1 MALRLHILTHLL
13 LLVSNL
19 YGAGKIVEQ
28 TQPAQITRGSEKILT
43 GVGAPVKMYDEL
55 ETLNGT
61 LKIVFED
68 NTKVSLSKYSKLVID
83 EYVYDSNK
91 KSGKLSIK
99 GRLGTLRYS
108 SGLIAKNSR
117 KNVKIKSPTASV
129 SVRGTD
135 FTMTVEPTGKTTF
148 QLLPSID
155 ASGNSFTGS
164 IAVSNSSGVVVLNQA
179 FEVTRV
185 ENLTKPP
192 SAPKQEARQAPEDKP
207 KKQEDNAREN
217 VNNNDTKNKD
227 DNKKTDTS
235 TASKVVPT
243 TPAIFLANPFDMN
256 KVLFNKT
263 TEQGNVTSLNIDA
276 NADATIN
283 YLNNGIFQ
291 SFFLNNG
298 NGVIFNIEQ

>member
-1 MALRLHILTHLL
+1 MALQRHIPILLL
-13 LLVSNL
+13 LLVTNL
-19 YGAGKIVEQ
+19 YGAGKVVEQ
-28 TQPAQITRGSEKILT
+28 SQPAQIQREDVKILT
-43 GVGAPVKMYDEL
+43 GVDTPVKMYDEI

-61 LKIVFED
+61 VNILFED
-68 NTKVSLSKYSKLVID
+68 DTKVSLSKYSKLVVD

-91 KSGKLSIK
+91 KVGRVSLK
-99 GRLGTLRYS
+99 GRLGTLRYT
-108 SGLIAKNSR
+108 SGKIAKNNR
-117 KNVKIKSPTASV
+117 KNVKITSPTASV

-155 ASGNSFTGS
+155 ASGNAYTGS

-185 ENLTKPP
+185 ENNFKPP
-192 SAPKQEARQAPEDKP
+192 TPPKKEARQAPQDDKP
-207 KKQEDNAREN
+207 KVKEDPRD
-217 VNNNDTKNKD
+217 NNNNNNEPKE
-227 DNKKTDTS
+227 KKTDES
-235 TASKVVPT
+235 EANSKPVIEVVELFQT
-243 TPAIFLANPFDMN
+243 NPYDMS
-256 KVLFNKT
+256 KVLFKKT

-276 NADATIN
+276 TSDATIN

-291 SFFLNNG
+291 SFLLNNG

>member
-1 MALRLHILTHLL
+1 MALHRHILTLL
-13 LLVSNL
+13 LLLLSHNL
-19 YGAGKIVEQ
+19 YGAGKVVAQ
-28 TQPAQITRGSEKILT
+28 TQPAQIQREKVKILT
-43 GVGAPVKMYDEL
+43 GVDTPVKMYDEI

-61 LKIVFED
+61 VHILFED
-68 NTKVSLSKYSKLVID
+68 DTKVSLSKYSKLVVD

-91 KSGKLSIK
+91 KVGKVSLK
-99 GRLGTLRYS
+99 GRLGTLRYT
-108 SGLIAKNSR
+108 SGKIAKNNR
-117 KNVKIKSPTASV
+117 KNVKITSPTASV

-155 ASGNSFTGS
+155 ASGNAYTGS

-185 ENLTKPP
+185 DNNLKPP
-192 SAPKQEARQAPEDKP
+192 SPPKKEARQAPQDDKP
-207 KKQEDNAREN
+207 KVKEDPREN
-217 VNNNDTKNKD
+217 NNNNNDNADEDNKD
-227 DNKKTDTS
+227 AEAKSKT
-235 TASKVVPT
+235 VVEVVELFKT
-243 TPAIFLANPFDMN
+243 NPYDMS
-256 KVLFNKT
+256 KVLFKKT

-276 NADATIN
+276 TSDATIN

>member
-1 MALRLHILTHLL
+1 MALHRHIPTLL
-13 LLVSNL
+13 LLLLSHNL
-19 YGAGKIVEQ
+19 YGAGKVVAQ
-28 TQPAQITRGSEKILT
+28 TQPAQIQREKVKILT
-43 GVGAPVKMYDEL
+43 GVDTPVKMYDEI

-61 LKIVFED
+61 VNILFED
-68 NTKVSLSKYSKLVID
+68 DTKVSLSKYSKLVVD

-91 KSGKLSIK
+91 KVGKVSLK
-99 GRLGTLRYS
+99 GRLGTLRYT
-108 SGLIAKNSR
+108 SGKIAKNNR
-117 KNVKIKSPTASV
+117 KNIKITSPTASV

-155 ASGNSFTGS
+155 ASGNAYTGS

-185 ENLTKPP
+185 DNNLKPP
-192 SAPKQEARQAPEDKP
+192 SPPKKEARQAPQDDKP
-207 KKQEDNAREN
+207 KVKEDPREN
-217 VNNNDTKNKD
+217 NNNNNDNADEDNKD
-227 DNKKTDTS
+227 AEAKSKTVIE
-235 TASKVVPT
+235 VVE
-243 TPAIFLANPFDMN
+243 IFKTNPYDMS
-256 KVLFNKT
+256 KVLFKKT

-276 NADATIN
+276 TSDATIN